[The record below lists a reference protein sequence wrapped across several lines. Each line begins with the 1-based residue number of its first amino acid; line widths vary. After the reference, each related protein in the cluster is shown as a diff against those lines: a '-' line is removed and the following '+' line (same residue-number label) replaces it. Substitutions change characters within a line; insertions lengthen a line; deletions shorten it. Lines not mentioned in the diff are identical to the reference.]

1 MVKLSFVEPVWDP
14 DAKRME
20 YRLLADVVI
29 DADARSIQIV
39 GDASVFSTDIPV
51 VEPDTGE
58 RLTFAEHGERWAR
71 ALPTAYRAGDLLVRV
86 VGVESRAPATSAY
99 A

>member
-20 YRLLADVVI
+20 YRTLADVVI
-29 DADARSIQIV
+29 DGDARTIQIV
-39 GDASVFSTDIPV
+39 GDASVFSTEIPV
-51 VEPDTGE
+51 IEPDTGA

-71 ALPTAYRAGDLLVRV
+71 ALPTAYRTGDLLVHV
-86 VGVESRAPATSAY
+86 VAVESRAPVASAH